1 MAITVLPATEADLH
15 ALGRIHDRAFRPSII
30 NRLIWGAVTEEDS
43 AAAFARY
50 FSKAL
55 KKPRTKVLK
64 AVDSADGEIKGLS
77 FWMLPLAEGEEPEKD
92 KEPSEPAPGT
102 NKELAK
108 EFFGMLDKCKE
119 QYEKRHLRRS
129 SLLSPLPLPFAEFTW
144 LADLGILAIDPAAQ
158 GKGIGKA
165 LLDWGLRYADET
177 SIPLYLEASNGTPAL
192 VPVPVQNKGQQD

>member
-43 AAAFARY
+43 AASFARY

-55 KKPRTKVLK
+55 KKPRTKVFK

-77 FWMLPLAEGEEPEKD
+77 FWMLPLADGEEPEKD

-119 QYEKRHLRRS
+119 QYEKRHLH
-129 SLLSPLPLPFAEFTW
+129 LV
-144 LADLGILAIDPAAQ
+144 ILAIDPAAQ
-158 GKGIGKA
+158 GNGIGKA

-177 SIPLYLEASNGTPAL
+177 SVPLYLEASDGLAHATGTT
-192 VPVPVQNKGQQD
+192 VSGS